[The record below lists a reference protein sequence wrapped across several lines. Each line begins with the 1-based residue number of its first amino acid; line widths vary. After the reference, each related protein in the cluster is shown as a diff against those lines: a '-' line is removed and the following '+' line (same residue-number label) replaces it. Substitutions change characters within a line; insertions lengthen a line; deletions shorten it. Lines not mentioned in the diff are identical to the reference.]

1 MSDYEKINVR
11 VKQQVFSRRS
21 EAIKRIIIVLL
32 CVLLTIG
39 AFVGLAAIGFIS
51 TTFLVILISITICI
65 GAFKSGW
72 ICRDIKF

>member
-11 VKQQVFSRRS
+11 VKKQICTRRN
-21 EAIKRIIIVLL
+21 EAIKRITILLAWVL
-32 CVLLTIG
+32 VAMG
-39 AFVGLAAIGFIS
+39 AFIGLQAIGFIS
-51 TTFLVILISITICI
+51 PTFMVILMGITICI